1 MTPERTTPLRV
12 RTRGE
17 GVVELVLD
25 DPDRRNTMTAAM
37 TAAWQEAVVG
47 LRADPGVRCVLV
59 RATGSAFCAGGD
71 VTWVGADAGAGVA
84 ALRARMLPFYR
95 AWLSLRDVEVPLVA
109 AVQGPAVGA
118 GAVLALMAD
127 VRLVSPSARFSVPF
141 TRLGMHPG
149 MGALHLLREVAGVAV
164 ARDLLLTGRVVDG
177 QEMLRL
183 GLATVLHPDEE
194 LEEQAVR
201 TAHAV
206 AATAP
211 VAARLTTVALRGP
224 GQPDLAS
231 ALQWEALAQ
240 AVTLETEDLAEGL
253 AARAERRPPRF
264 SGR

>member
-1 MTPERTTPLRV
+1 MAPDPETPLQV
-12 RTRGE
+12 RSTG

-25 DPDRRNTMTAAM
+25 DPARRNAMTAAM
-37 TAAWQEAVVG
+37 TAAWSDAVAS
-47 LRADPGVRCVLV
+47 LRVDPDVRCVLV

-71 VTWVGADAGAGVA
+71 VRWVGADAGAGVA
-84 ALRARMLPFYR
+84 ALRERMLGFYR
-95 AWLSLRDVEVPLVA
+95 TWLSLRDLEVPLVA

-149 MGALHLLREVAGVAV
+149 MGAVHLLREVAGVAV
-164 ARDLLLTGRVVDG
+164 ARDLLLTGRTVDG
-177 QEMLRL
+177 EEMLRL
-183 GLATVLHPDEE
+183 GLATALHPDEE
-194 LEEQAVR
+194 LAEQAAV
-201 TAHAV
+201 TAAAV
-206 AATAP
+206 AGSAP

-224 GQPDLAS
+224 GHADLSS